1 MLRRFV
7 ILSGSSI
14 TPRSETARSAKE
26 AMELVL
32 QLMKLRRPGVRIETA
47 EGEPLSFFQL
57 KELVASEGRK
67 RECLKARKARSALAD
82 VIGNAVKVMR
92 IATSEDQEDYD
103 DVAPEERARQ
113 GARRIQPPRRE
124 LRRSGGGDG

>member
-7 ILSGSSI
+7 ILSGTSI

-47 EGEPLSFFQL
+47 EGEPLSFF
-57 KELVASEGRK
+57 
-67 RECLKARKARSALAD
+67 
-82 VIGNAVKVMR
+82 N
-92 IATSEDQEDYD
+92 
-103 DVAPEERARQ
+103 
-113 GARRIQPPRRE
+113 
-124 LRRSGGGDG
+124 

>member
-7 ILSGSSI
+7 ILSGTSI

-67 RECLKARKARSALAD
+67 RECLGVWSSAGACEPFRKARLRWSRNPSAEAARA
-82 VIGNAVKVMR
+82 VMGNADALRAMQR
-92 IATSEDQEDYD
+92 ED
-103 DVAPEERARQ
+103 APTR
-113 GARRIQPPRRE
+113 GPTIH
-124 LRRSGGGDG
+124 